1 MLGKVEAISGKLP
14 QNAEGD
20 VFSDER
26 DGDAGN
32 KSNQVGGENR
42 WYPAVVVA
50 EKRRFITVFVQTS
63 HLSQPKKS
71 MPGTAPTKKMD

>member
-1 MLGKVEAISGKLP
+1 MLGKVLP
-14 QNAEGD
+14 QKAEGD
-20 VFSDER
+20 VFGDKG
-26 DGDAGN
+26 DCDAGH

-42 WYPAVVVA
+42 RYPAIVVA
-50 EKRRFITVFVQTS
+50 EKRRFITVFVRPS

>member
-1 MLGKVEAISGKLP
+1 MLGKVEVISGKLP

-50 EKRRFITVFVQTS
+50 ENKFNTIFFGLFT
-63 HLSQPKKS
+63 
-71 MPGTAPTKKMD
+71 

>member
-1 MLGKVEAISGKLP
+1 MLGKVLP
-14 QNAEGD
+14 QKAEGD
-20 VFSDER
+20 VFGDER
-26 DGDAGN
+26 DGDAGH

-50 EKRRFITVFVQTS
+50 ENKFNTIFFLTF

>member
-20 VFSDER
+20 VFGDKR
-26 DGDAGN
+26 DGGAGH
-32 KSNQVGGENR
+32 KSNKVGGENR

-50 EKRRFITVFVQTS
+50 EDRRFITVVC
-63 HLSQPKKS
+63 
-71 MPGTAPTKKMD
+71 

>member
-1 MLGKVEAISGKLP
+1 MLGKVEAIFGKLP

-20 VFSDER
+20 VSSDER
-26 DGDAGN
+26 DGDAGQ

-50 EKRRFITVFVQTS
+50 EERRFITVFLRTS